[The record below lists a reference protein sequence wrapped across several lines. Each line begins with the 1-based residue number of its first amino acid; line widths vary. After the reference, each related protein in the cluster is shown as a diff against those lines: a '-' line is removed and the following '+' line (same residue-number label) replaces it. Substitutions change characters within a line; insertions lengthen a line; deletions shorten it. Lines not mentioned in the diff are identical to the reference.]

1 MKSLDNTPID
11 CSLTTAEFR
20 DREAKLLEQFR
31 SAVVEAE
38 ELQEGYSFRLPS
50 DGKWIM
56 LVTELIVAEGECC
69 PFLTFELAALPNK
82 GPLIVRVIGPP
93 GAKEFVKT
101 VLWKPAASPS
111 AIRDESSA
119 KRNVDIFP
127 SPVLF

>member
-1 MKSLDNTPID
+1 MKSLDDTRIA

-31 SAVVEAE
+31 SAVIEAE
-38 ELQEGYSFRLPS
+38 EIQEGYSFRFPS

-56 LVTELIVAEGECC
+56 LLAELMVTERECC
-69 PFLTFELAALPNK
+69 PFLTFEVAALPNK

-101 VLWKPAASPS
+101 VLWKPPAST
-111 AIRDESSA
+111 
-119 KRNVDIFP
+119 
-127 SPVLF
+127 

>member
-1 MKSLDNTPID
+1 MKSLDNTPIG
-11 CSLTTAEFR
+11 CSLATADFH
-20 DREAKLLEQFR
+20 DREAKLLVQFR

-50 DGKWIM
+50 EGKWIM
-56 LVTELIVAEGECC
+56 LISELIVAERECC

-101 VLWKPAASPS
+101 VLWKPT
-111 AIRDESSA
+111 
-119 KRNVDIFP
+119 NCT
-127 SPVLF
+127 